1 MSAIVAGSLTCNVMV
16 SLDSVFKAIC
26 IRVDIDRA
34 SFDNEIVYDGKQNHE
49 AREPHTHTHANILMH
64 TQAAKQDR

>member
-16 SLDSVFKAIC
+16 SPDSVFKAIC
-26 IRVDIDRA
+26 IGVDIDRA

-49 AREPHTHTHANILMH
+49 AREPHTHMQTY
-64 TQAAKQDR
+64 